1 MYPSLGPSAPP
12 FTLPADM
19 RRNAAAKAN
28 TATRPSTRRN
38 FLRSVHGSP
47 QTPPPPSPRRLRRRQ
62 RERGRRSSGPTSPAP
77 LLPSSSSSCFF
88 SIAAMELRSPSRL
101 PPFILE
107 RLSPTREGE
116 DTHHNFFVSDV
127 EDVVEMLERPEI
139 RKDTWNLHVVL
150 SVGLL
155 HRAGLNMPLP
165 GRAEE
170 RALSEGRESRQ
181 VWLAVA
187 ERGGSG
193 RRHANTVW
201 FACYFSVPFWEK
213 LVFVSKSLGLPLDA
227 AAADSAF
234 AQRSSVAFPLRSRT
248 WNNGVS
254 PGASTRAS
262 ALREFAN

>member
-47 QTPPPPSPRRLRRRQ
+47 QTPPPPSPRRLRRQRQ
-62 RERGRRSSGPTSPAP
+62 RERGRRSRGPTSPAP
-77 LLPSSSSSCFF
+77 LLPSSPSSSFF

-193 RRHANTVW
+193 PRPA
-201 FACYFSVPFWEK
+201 ACK
-213 LVFVSKSLGLPLDA
+213 HRLVCLLL
-227 AAADSAF
+227 
-234 AQRSSVAFPLRSRT
+234 LRSVLGKTCFRIKVT
-248 WNNGVS
+248 R
-254 PGASTRAS
+254 PSTRRRRRRRQR
-262 ALREFAN
+262 LRSTLIGRLPPSVRELGIME